1 MAIISFIDPMMAP
14 YLSTFLFI
22 FAVVFGLLSY
32 AKVGD
37 FGKRIN
43 AIIALAFALFS
54 IFYPPLV
61 LGLQQWLP
69 VAVVLLI
76 ILFFILFVKKMFAS
90 EKSGDTFPMAIAL
103 ATLLIVFAVL
113 GDRILGYLPA
123 GFDLDTMSWIVGII
137 IVILF
142 FWTVYNYKGG
152 SGGGQTK

>member
-1 MAIISFIDPMMAP
+1 MAMISFIDPAAAP

-54 IFYPPLV
+54 VFYQPLV

-69 VAVVLLI
+69 IAVILMI
-76 ILFFILFVKKMFAS
+76 ILFFIIFVKRMFAS
-90 EKSGDTFPMAIAL
+90 EKTGDTFPMAIAL
-103 ATLLIVFAVL
+103 ATLLIVFSVVGDKVL
-113 GDRILGYLPA
+113 GFLPS
-123 GFDLDTMSWIVGII
+123 GFDLNNMAWIVGII

-142 FWTVYNYKGG
+142 FWTIYNYKG
-152 SGGGQTK
+152 SGASAGAK